1 MIDVPVNLA
10 SELTNPN
17 IWYPTI
23 LGVLVVV
30 AAVVLFVGSVY
41 LLLGTNLGARLGF
54 LVTFTGLA
62 GFMVILT
69 LLWTTSATPL
79 TVLKGR
85 VPQWKVVEVVP
96 NIEHAKTEAVRNA
109 VTPSN
114 KAATTD
120 ASNIKS
126 AVDAALVTKQSTPT
140 VEVSPNDNRFAKF
153 QQVTDYMVLE
163 TYVIGGSNPRFF
175 KGEFTHS
182 PKYAVVEYCKTATQT
197 QTFGLP
203 PLPPECASGADAA
216 KGFVVLEYDLGS
228 VRFPP
233 FLGLVFSS
241 IAFGLGLLMLH
252 WREKDLYE
260 AQAAEEAAKAPKPAP
275 APDDSELAKV

>member
-1 MIDVPVNLA
+1 MPLTLA
-10 SELTNPN
+10 SELVNPN

-30 AAVVLFVGSVY
+30 AAVALFVGSVY

-54 LVTFTGLA
+54 LVVFTGLA
-62 GFMVILT
+62 GFMMILT

-96 NIEHAKTEAVRNA
+96 DIAKAKTEAVRTA
-109 VTPSN
+109 ATPAN
-114 KAATTD
+114 KAPDTD

-126 AVDAALVTKQSTPT
+126 AVDAALINKVSTPT
-140 VEVSPNDNRFAKF
+140 LEVSANDNRFAQF

-163 TYVIGGSNPRFF
+163 TYVIGGSSPQFW
-175 KGEFTHS
+175 KGEFTHAT
-182 PKYAVVEYCKTATQT
+182 KYAVVEFCKTATQEVT
-197 QTFGLP
+197 YGLP
-203 PLPPECASGADAA
+203 PLPPECASGADSH

-228 VRFPP
+228 VRLPP
-233 FLGLVFSS
+233 FVAFVISAL
-241 IAFGLGLLMLH
+241 AFGLGLLCLH
-252 WREKDLYE
+252 WREKDL
-260 AQAAEEAAKAPKPAP
+260 AAAKRAAEEAKAPKPVP

>member
-10 SELTNPN
+10 AELTNPN

-30 AAVVLFVGSVY
+30 AAVILFVGSVY

-62 GFMVILT
+62 GFMMILT

-96 NIEHAKTEAVRNA
+96 NVEKAKTEAVRDAVRPANA
-109 VTPSN
+109 ASS
-114 KAATTD
+114 TD

-126 AVDAALVTKQSTPT
+126 AVDAALVTKVATPT
-140 VEVSPNDNRFAKF
+140 VEVGANDNRFAKF
-153 QQVTDYMVLE
+153 QQVTDYMVLN
-163 TYVIGGSNPRFF
+163 TYVIGGSNPRFYRL
-175 KGEFTHS
+175 EFTHT
-182 PKYAVVEYCKTATQT
+182 PKYAVVSYCKTATQT

-203 PLPPECASGADAA
+203 PLPPECATGADAG
-216 KGFVVLEYDLGS
+216 KGFVVLQYDLGS

-233 FLGLVFSS
+233 FIGLVIST

-252 WREKDLYE
+252 WREKDIYE
-260 AQAAEEAAKAPKPAP
+260 AQAAEAAAKAPKPAP